1 MAILPED
8 RYDAIR
14 YTLDPGLDEA
24 AVPTEII
31 ASLAY
36 LGAAE
41 RWALDADPLALT
53 RTGDEQESLYAAII
67 YRTAG
72 LLSPVVPQ
80 ARQINMAGHNV
91 TLNYA
96 ETAAERTSRLLGLA
110 DQMLH
115 TYLVVENVLTIN
127 APLFVTTAQGRRA

>member
-14 YTLDPGLDEA
+14 YTLDPGLDEE

-41 RWALDADPLALT
+41 RWALNIDPLALS
-53 RTGDEQESLYAAII
+53 RTGDEQESLYTAII
-67 YRTAG
+67 YRAAG
-72 LLSPVVPQ
+72 ELSPVVPQ
-80 ARQINMAGHNV
+80 ARQVNMAGHNV
-91 TLNYA
+91 TLNYG
-96 ETAAERTSRLLGLA
+96 ETASERTARLLGLA
-110 DQMLH
+110 DAAIGSYID
-115 TYLVVENVLTIN
+115 TSADFVVN
-127 APLFVTTAQGRRA
+127 APLFVTTASGRRA